1 MVEPRGVGCD
11 MTKVH
16 MNSRVP
22 PALGLSETSMEAVL
36 RAAGRAPSLHNV
48 QPWRFRVEP
57 DVIELHADPA
67 RRLPATDPDDRELR
81 LSCGAALFNL
91 RVALQ
96 AAGVQPKVTSL
107 PATHGGTRLDLNP
120 GPLAE
125 IRRAGTAVPS
135 AQVDRMME
143 AITSRRTNRRP
154 FLDAAVLDADRAR
167 LTGAVDVVG
176 GRLVQLTDPKQR
188 EAVRRLMLQAHRVQ
202 RADPAIRAEFA
213 AWIGRERSSADGV
226 PAATAGLT
234 PEEGDEWVLRDFG
247 QGTGPRRQPGK
258 DYERDPLVVVVCSY
272 YDGSLAELQAG
283 EALQSLLLTA
293 TTLGLASS
301 FMSQII
307 EVPQARAEMR
317 QILGPGLVPQAI
329 IRLGYGSPVA
339 ASRRRPVSEL
349 LLTAAAGTSA

>member
-1 MVEPRGVGCD
+1 MVKSRGVGED
-11 MTKVH
+11 IMKVH
-16 MNSRVP
+16 MDGRVP
-22 PALGLSETSMEAVL
+22 PALGLPETAVETVL

-57 DVIELHADPA
+57 DVIELHADPT
-67 RRLPATDPDDRELR
+67 RRLPATDPEDRELR

-96 AAGVQPKVTSL
+96 AAGVQPRVTSV
-107 PATHGGTRLDLNP
+107 PVAHGSTRLELNP

-125 IRRAGTAVPS
+125 IRRAGAVVPS
-135 AQVDRMME
+135 AQINRLMN
-143 AITSRRTNRRP
+143 AIDARRTNRRP
-154 FLDAAVLDADRAR
+154 FLEAAVPDADRAR
-167 LTGAVDVVG
+167 LADAVDVVG
-176 GRLVQLTDPKQR
+176 GRLVQLTDPRQR
-188 EAVRRLMLQAHRVQ
+188 ETVRRLMLQAHRTQ
-202 RADPAIRAEFA
+202 RADPAILAEFA

-226 PAATAGLT
+226 PAAAAGLT

-247 QGTGPRRQPGK
+247 QGAGPRRQPGK

-283 EALQSLLLTA
+283 EALQSMLLTA

-307 EVPQARAEMR
+307 EVPQARAELR

-349 LLTAAAGTSA
+349 LLTEPAGTP

>member
-1 MVEPRGVGCD
+1 VQLHRE
-11 MTKVH
+11 
-16 MNSRVP
+16 
-22 PALGLSETSMEAVL
+22 ALGSENSVYVE
-36 RAAGRAPSLHNV
+36 RDLHERPL
-48 QPWRFRVEP
+48 QPP
-57 DVIELHADPA
+57 Q
-67 RRLPATDPDDRELR
+67 RRQLPA
-81 LSCGAALFNL
+81 SSH
-91 RVALQ
+91 Q
-96 AAGVQPKVTSL
+96 
-107 PATHGGTRLDLNP
+107 
-120 GPLAE
+120 
-125 IRRAGTAVPS
+125 
-135 AQVDRMME
+135 
-143 AITSRRTNRRP
+143 
-154 FLDAAVLDADRAR
+154 
-167 LTGAVDVVG
+167 LTPG
-176 GRLVQLTDPKQR
+176 GRDVPMPSEVRRVQLIVDQH
-188 EAVRRLMLQAHRVQ
+188 RLW
-202 RADPAIRAEFA
+202 P
-213 AWIGRERSSADGV
+213 DGV

-349 LLTAAAGTSA
+349 LLNETAGTSA